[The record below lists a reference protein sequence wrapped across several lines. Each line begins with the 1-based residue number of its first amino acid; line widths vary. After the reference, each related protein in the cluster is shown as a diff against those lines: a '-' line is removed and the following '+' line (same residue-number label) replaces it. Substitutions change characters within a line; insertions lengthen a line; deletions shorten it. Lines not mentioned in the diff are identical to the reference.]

1 MPISRVKSAVGKLT
15 PTNMITSHLEERDP
29 ELRRVTSCN
38 TLNNR
43 SEFSPVEYTSWLK
56 GPVFVKIDESKD
68 VKEKNKEVKVP
79 KEQREP
85 LRLDLLDSESDSNS
99 GYEVSPESLTELDYM
114 LLKYANV
121 KGSGKG
127 SPVVPAEMTR
137 SITVPSVTQSSD
149 GSEPGATSP
158 RLSTSPSSGVLRR
171 SGSFKDTTKL
181 DKKKVAIS
189 PMIEVVSFKRKS
201 PVMASSAPVSTEMS
215 F

>member
-1 MPISRVKSAVGKLT
+1 MPMSRVKSAVGKLT
-15 PTNMITSHLEERDP
+15 PTNLITSHLEERDP

-43 SEFSPVEYTSWLK
+43 SEFSPGEYTSWLK

-68 VKEKNKEVKVP
+68 VKEKNKEVKER
-79 KEQREP
+79 KDRREP
-85 LRLDLLDSESDSNS
+85 LRLDLVDSDSDSNS

-121 KGSGKG
+121 KGNGKG
-127 SPVVPAEMTR
+127 SPVVPPESSR
-137 SITVPSVTQSSD
+137 SVTVPSVTQSSD
-149 GSEPGATSP
+149 GSEPSTTSP
-158 RLSTSPSSGVLRR
+158 RLGTSPPAGVLRR
-171 SGSFKDTTKL
+171 SGSFNITKL

-189 PMIEVVSFKRKS
+189 PMIEVVSFKRKT
-201 PVMASSAPVSTEMS
+201 PVMASSAPVSAELS